1 MLEQACPMSEILNE
15 LQSQLKELQQYK
27 DDAASQIVE
36 A

>member
-1 MLEQACPMSEILNE
+1 MTDILSE

-27 DDAASQIVE
+27 EQAASELIG